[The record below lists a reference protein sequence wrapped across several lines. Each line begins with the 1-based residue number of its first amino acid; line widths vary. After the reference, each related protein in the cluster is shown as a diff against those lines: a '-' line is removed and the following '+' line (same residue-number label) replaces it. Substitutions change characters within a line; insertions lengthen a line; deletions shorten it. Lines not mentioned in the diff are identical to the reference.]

1 MSNVIDSFTGEYAYL
16 SNSYMAHIRIGHKT
30 YMCVES
36 AFQALRVC
44 DGGMAGM
51 FDEMTGKEARRI
63 GLNMTER
70 SDWDEI
76 KWDVLYKLTL
86 EKFKQNCSLGTKLL
100 STGDAI
106 IKDEFLGDI
115 LMRVRDE
122 LRTQDKYEVFV

>member
-1 MSNVIDSFTGEYAYL
+1 MNNVIDSFTGEYAYL

-44 DGGMAGM
+44 DSGMSGM
-51 FDEMTGKEARRI
+51 FDSMTGNEARRI
-63 GLNMTER
+63 GLDMTER
-70 SDWDEI
+70 ADWDDI

-86 EKFKQNCSLGTKLL
+86 EKFKQNQCLENKLL
-100 STGDAI
+100 STGDTV

-122 LRTQDKYEVFV
+122 LRTQNKYEVFA

>member
-16 SNSYMAHIRIGHKT
+16 SNSYMAHIRIGHRT

-51 FDEMTGKEARRI
+51 FDGMTGGEARRI

-70 SDWDEI
+70 SDWDKI